1 LLSRLQTTPAGA
13 HLLSSQRCGGF
24 FAGDLPFIPVWSSTR
39 NMAAPPIPS
48 RWNMVFTVDTAVH
61 RGYCTH
67 GPCFH
72 FRLTDWTVG
81 SMVIPRKIRFHRFV
95 TSTIEGSAVLIPN
108 FVWISTLIGCVV
120 NPSFWANDPQSYF
133 HRSWQEGSIITL
145 IKACTFLSYSRC
157 VRQMGN
163 HVIFQGCKFFGI
175 AAKRS
180 LGLTHFIGPDVPVW
194 FGGFCCVVRSFVL
207 SFSLLFYSFDSRRR
221 QVSECCV
228 PD

>member
-1 LLSRLQTTPAGA
+1 MDFDWAGVGVARGRWQKKKFVSLSLSNLPRQFATEKSLLSRLQTTPAGA

-24 FAGDLPFIPVWSSTR
+24 SAGDLPFIPVWSSTR

-95 TSTIEGSAVLIPN
+95 TSTIEGSAVLVPN
-108 FVWISTLIGCVV
+108 FV
-120 NPSFWANDPQSYF
+120 
-133 HRSWQEGSIITL
+133 
-145 IKACTFLSYSRC
+145 
-157 VRQMGN
+157 
-163 HVIFQGCKFFGI
+163 
-175 AAKRS
+175 
-180 LGLTHFIGPDVPVW
+180 
-194 FGGFCCVVRSFVL
+194 
-207 SFSLLFYSFDSRRR
+207 
-221 QVSECCV
+221 
-228 PD
+228 